1 MKTSLRII
9 ISSTLLGGALVT
21 MGQDVASQEPGV
33 VTVVARETRDLN
45 ALRQWD
51 ETLDGMVRNGDL
63 VVTSRLGDASI
74 EGRTHE
80 YLAQHYAGIPVLG
93 GGVSRQLDGS
103 GVTVSLF
110 GTLYPGITLDSTP
123 RRTGPE
129 IATALERMHGGA
141 VVAGPEP
148 RLGILPTPFGSYA
161 LAYRVAMSDGYFYY
175 ADAADG
181 ALLRRRHA
189 FRPQSAI
196 GVGAT
201 FEGHRRKLSTTHA
214 EGRYEAHDRLR
225 PGEHVTLDLRYD
237 LRHRRRLLADHFFN
251 GLPPGEAIWTP
262 DDIAADMDNDWDDP
276 AVVGAHAYA
285 GWFYDYFAKR
295 HGWEGVDGSNMRSIL
310 MVNDEIANAFF
321 WYPPFGPEG
330 TGAFSFG
337 NYMGEPFTWLDIVG
351 HELMHAVTH
360 FSVSERTGNPDG
372 LFNVAFPIGWRL
384 GPKGFTTRGGTTYT
398 CSTARFPG
406 WVVTPDGRLE
416 EGLVQALCIDGR
428 FVLGY
433 AGAGAI
439 HESYSDIF
447 GESLGFFYRDQGVSA
462 DYEYLGDAEFGPVRF
477 LNDPKQRMDPDH
489 YRDRY
494 EFAVTVSGGYWDY
507 SEFAFIDGRFV
518 GSTGEHSYGG
528 DHWNSLILSHA
539 YYLAVEGGT
548 HGSSGV
554 VVDGVGDSNRAEMER
569 IFFRAMRDLM
579 PSMATLPMAA
589 AIIRQSAADLAPGSA
604 AERAIDQALR
614 AVGLSP
620 GLSEQLRPPWESLG
634 SP

>member
-1 MKTSLRII
+1 
-9 ISSTLLGGALVT
+9 
-21 MGQDVASQEPGV
+21 
-33 VTVVARETRDLN
+33 
-45 ALRQWD
+45 
-51 ETLDGMVRNGDL
+51 
-63 VVTSRLGDASI
+63 
-74 EGRTHE
+74 
-80 YLAQHYAGIPVLG
+80 
-93 GGVSRQLDGS
+93 
-103 GVTVSLF
+103 
-110 GTLYPGITLDSTP
+110 
-123 RRTGPE
+123 
-129 IATALERMHGGA
+129 
-141 VVAGPEP
+141 
-148 RLGILPTPFGSYA
+148 
-161 LAYRVAMSDGYFYY
+161 
-175 ADAADG
+175 
-181 ALLRRRHA
+181 
-189 FRPQSAI
+189 
-196 GVGAT
+196 
-201 FEGHRRKLSTTHA
+201 
-214 EGRYEAHDRLR
+214 
-225 PGEHVTLDLRYD
+225 
-237 LRHRRRLLADHFFN
+237 
-251 GLPPGEAIWTP
+251 
-262 DDIAADMDNDWDDP
+262 MDNDWDDP

-416 EGLVQALCIDGR
+416 KGLVQAMCIDGR

-439 HESYSDIF
+439 HEGYSDIF

-569 IFFRAMRDLM
+569 MFFRAMRDLM

-604 AERAIDQALR
+604 ARTRDRPGSARRRPVAGAIGTVAAPMGIIGEPVIQDAVSRSEPESEPEPQQARVHDLERLARTDRCVAAVCRRTTRKRSARITAQRTAPR
-614 AVGLSP
+614 A
-620 GLSEQLRPPWESLG
+620 R
-634 SP
+634 